1 LRFGFKICFGFRYS
15 GFEFLSWRLVESM
28 LKLTIDGKEVTGRP
42 DQTIYEVAKE
52 NGIYIPTLCYHP
64 RLSLLKS
71 CRICL
76 VDVQGAEMP
85 MASCA
90 TPAVEGMVVQT
101 RTERVEKMRLEALKL
116 LLVNHP
122 LDCPVCDAGGEC
134 QLQNRTY
141 EFGIQK
147 NEYPPEKREFPSI
160 PYGTPLI
167 RQWFDRCVMC
177 LRCIQACV
185 DVPGADVLEVAEHGF
200 PSHVKA
206 VRKENCISCGECLHM
221 CPVGALTEN
230 LSPIKGRTWQ
240 LERTQTTCTFC
251 GCGCQLELN
260 TLADRK
266 VVKVTT
272 KGEAGNNHGS
282 LCVKGRFGFDFIHHP
297 DRLLKPLI
305 KKSGVFVEA
314 SWEEAL
320 GLVATKL
327 QEIKNQYGAQ
337 SIGGVCS
344 SRGTNEENY
353 LFQKWMR
360 ACVGTNHIDNGARL
374 SSGSSLSGMMASTGW
389 GAMTHE
395 MDGIIQCDLILI
407 VGADAYDDN
416 LIFSN
421 KMRKAIRERNAK
433 VILVDPRKTQWEKWA
448 DFWLRP
454 LPGTDIAWIN
464 GLIRFLIE
472 KGASSKEFVESK
484 MEGFETLR
492 FSVEKFSSEFV
503 ENASGISP
511 TELEGV
517 ANLYRSAKRRA
528 IVFGSGVTQHT
539 YGTEIVK
546 ALCNLALLTGET
558 EEGGGGIY
566 PMLTQNNAQGAFDMG
581 SLSEFLPGYQR
592 VEDEKARR
600 KFEEIWEREI
610 PEKPG
615 LTSVEMF
622 DTILEGKIK
631 ALYIFGEDPFVNL
644 PNLERLKSGLHQ
656 LEFLVVQD
664 LFMTHIGSYAQ
675 VILPGVSFAEKD
687 GTFTSMERR
696 VQRVRKAISPV
707 GDSRPDWKI
716 FRDLST
722 TMGYSMGY
730 QSPAEIM
737 DEIASTVPIY
747 SGMSY
752 PNLEKDGIQWP
763 LTNGWKRRFFAVEYR
778 GPAEQPDDKYPLW
791 IIPRGFHYHY
801 GIGTTT
807 KRAVGL
813 GKVYADS
820 HVEVHPE
827 DAAKAGLGDGDRVK
841 VISPRGEVETGCKV
855 SGAVPKGVAYFAT
868 TFFPVFVNNLI
879 APGYEVTNQ
888 HPEYKVFIGRI
899 EKK

>member
-1 LRFGFKICFGFRYS
+1 
-15 GFEFLSWRLVESM
+15 M

-76 VDVQGAEMP
+76 VDVEGAEMP

-90 TPAVEGMVVQT
+90 TPVVEGMVVQT
-101 RTERVEKMRLEALKL
+101 RTERVEKMRHEALKL

-141 EFGIQK
+141 EFGIEK

-177 LRCIQACV
+177 LRCIQSCV

-240 LERTQTTCTFC
+240 LDRIQTTCTFC

-260 TLADRK
+260 SVADRK

-272 KGEAGNNHGS
+272 KGETGVNHGS

-297 DRLLKPLI
+297 DRLQKPLV
-305 KKSGVFVEA
+305 KKSGVFVEV

-320 GLVATKL
+320 GLVATRL
-327 QEIKNQYGAQ
+327 GEIKSKYGGR
-337 SIGGVCS
+337 SIGGVSS
-344 SRGTNEENY
+344 SRATNEENY

-360 ACVGTNHIDNGARL
+360 TCIETSHIDNGARL
-374 SSGSSLSGMMASTGW
+374 SGGSSLYGMMASTGV

-395 MDGIIQCDLILI
+395 MDEVMKADLILI

-421 KMRKAIRERNAK
+421 KMRRAIREKNAK
-433 VILVDPRKTQWEKWA
+433 IILVDPRKTQWEKWA
-448 DFWLRP
+448 DLWLRP
-454 LPGTDIAWIN
+454 VPGTDIAWIN
-464 GLIRFLIE
+464 GLVRLLIE
-472 KGASSKEFVESK
+472 KGASSKEFIGSK
-484 MEGFETLR
+484 TEGFEALR
-492 FSVEKFSSEFV
+492 SSVEKFSADFV
-503 ENASGISP
+503 KKTAGISP
-511 TELEGV
+511 SDLEG
-517 ANLYRSAKRRA
+517 AAKLYLSAKKRA
-528 IVFGSGVTQHT
+528 IVFGSGVAQHAS
-539 YGTEIVK
+539 GTEIVK

-558 EEGGGGIY
+558 EGEGGGIY
-566 PMLTQNNAQGAFDMG
+566 PLLSQNNAQGAFDMG

-592 VEDEKARR
+592 VEDEKARS
-600 KFEEIWEREI
+600 KFEEIWERGI
-610 PEKPG
+610 PDKPG
-615 LTSVEMF
+615 LTYMEMF
-622 DTILEGKIK
+622 DKIMEGKIK
-631 ALYIFGEDPFVNL
+631 ALYIFGEDPFINL
-644 PNLERLKSGLHQ
+644 PNIERLKNGLHQ

-664 LFMTHIGSYAQ
+664 LFMTQIGSYAH

-696 VQRVRKAISPV
+696 IQRVRKAISPV

-716 FRDLST
+716 LCDLST
-722 TMGYSMGY
+722 KMGYPLGY
-730 QSPAEIM
+730 QHPAEIM
-737 DEIASTVPIY
+737 EEIASLVPFY
-747 SGMSY
+747 AGATY
-752 PNLEKDGIQWP
+752 PNLEKGGIRW
-763 LTNGWKRRFFAVEYR
+763 TSKNGRRKRFFSIEYK
-778 GPAEQPDDKYPLW
+778 GPAEQPDDKFPLW

-807 KRAVGL
+807 KRAMGL
-813 GKVYADS
+813 AKVFPDS
-820 HVEVHPE
+820 CVEVHPE
-827 DAAKAGLGDGDRVK
+827 DATKAGLEEGGKVK
-841 VISPRGEVETGCKV
+841 VISPRGEVETTCRI

-868 TFFPVFVNNLI
+868 TFFPVFVNNLLI
-879 APGYEVTNQ
+879 SGYDATSQ
-888 HPEYKVFIGRI
+888 HPEYKVFVGRI

>member
-1 LRFGFKICFGFRYS
+1 
-15 GFEFLSWRLVESM
+15 M
-28 LKLTIDGKEVTGRP
+28 LKLMIDGKEVTGRP
-42 DQTIYEVAKE
+42 DQTILEVAKE
-52 NGIYIPTLCYHP
+52 NGIYIPTLCYHA

-76 VDVQGAEMP
+76 VDVEGAEMP

-90 TPAVEGMVVQT
+90 TPVVDGMVVQT
-101 RTERVEKMRLEALKL
+101 RTEPVERMRHEALKL

-141 EFGIQK
+141 EFGIEK
-147 NEYPPEKREFPSI
+147 NEYLPEKREFPSL

-167 RQWFDRCVMC
+167 QQWFDRCVMC

-240 LERTQTTCTFC
+240 LDRIQTTCTFC
-251 GCGCQLELN
+251 ACGCQLELN
-260 TLADRK
+260 TMAAKK

-272 KGEAGNNHGS
+272 KGEAGVNQGS

-297 DRLLKPLI
+297 DRLQKPLI

-320 GLVATKL
+320 GQVATKL
-327 QEIKNQYGAQ
+327 KEIKNKYGAQ
-337 SIGGVCS
+337 SIGGISS
-344 SRGTNEENY
+344 SRATNEENY

-374 SSGSSLSGMMASTGW
+374 SSGSSLRGMMASTGC
-389 GAMTHE
+389 GAMTHSME
-395 MDGIIQCDLILI
+395 EVVKADLILI

-421 KMRKAIRERNAK
+421 KMRRAIRENNAK
-433 VILVDPRKTQWEKWA
+433 IILVDPRKTQWEKWA
-448 DFWLRP
+448 DLWLRP

-464 GLIRFLIE
+464 GLIHLLIG
-472 KGASSKEFVESK
+472 KGALSKEFIGSK
-484 MEGFETLR
+484 TEGFETLQS
-492 FSVEKFSSEFV
+492 SVEKFSPEFV
-503 ENASGISP
+503 KNTSGISP
-511 TELEGV
+511 ADFERVGS
-517 ANLYRSAKRRA
+517 LYLSAKKRA
-528 IVFGSGVTQHT
+528 IVFGSGVTQHA

-546 ALCNLALLTGET
+546 SLCNLALLTGET
-558 EEGGGGIY
+558 EEEGGGVY
-566 PMLTQNNAQGAFDMG
+566 PMLTQNNTQGAFDMG
-581 SLSEFLPGYQR
+581 SLSEFLPGYQK
-592 VEDEKARR
+592 VEDEKVRS
-600 KFEEIWEREI
+600 KFEEIWVRGI

-615 LTSVEMF
+615 FTFEEMF
-622 DTILEGKIK
+622 NRILEGKMK
-631 ALYIFGEDPFVNL
+631 ALYIFGEDPFINL
-644 PNLERLKSGLHQ
+644 PNLERLKNGLHQ

-687 GTFTSMERR
+687 GTFTNMERR

-707 GDSRPDWKI
+707 GESLPDWKI
-716 FRDLST
+716 LCDLST
-722 TMGYSMGY
+722 KMDYPMGY

-737 DEIASTVPIY
+737 EEIASLTPIY
-747 SGMSY
+747 AGVSY
-752 PNLEKDGIQWP
+752 SDLERGGIQWSSR
-763 LTNGWKRRFFAVEYR
+763 NGWKPRFFPIEYK
-778 GPAEQPDDKYPLW
+778 GPTEEPDDKYPLR

-813 GKVYADS
+813 AKVFPDTCI
-820 HVEVHPE
+820 EVHPD
-827 DAAKAGLGDGDRVK
+827 DAKKADLDEGGK
-841 VISPRGEVETGCKV
+841 VRIISPRGEVETICRI
-855 SGAVPKGVAYFAT
+855 SGAVPKGVAYFAA
-868 TFFPVFVNNLI
+868 TFFPVFVNNLLI
-879 APGYEVTNQ
+879 SGYDDPSKN
-888 HPEYKVFIGRI
+888 PEYKVFIGRI
-899 EKK
+899 EKR

>member
-1 LRFGFKICFGFRYS
+1 
-15 GFEFLSWRLVESM
+15 M
-28 LKLTIDGKEVTGRP
+28 LKLTIDGKEITGRS

-52 NGIYIPTLCYHP
+52 NGIYIPTLCYHR
-64 RLSLLKS
+64 RLTLLKS

-85 MASCA
+85 TASCA
-90 TPAVEGMVVQT
+90 TPVVEGMVVHT

-147 NEYPPEKREFPSI
+147 NEYPPERREFPSI

-177 LRCIQACV
+177 LRCIQSCV

-206 VRKENCISCGECLHM
+206 VRKENCISCGECLQM

-240 LERTQTTCTFC
+240 LDRIQTTCTFC

-272 KGEAGNNHGS
+272 KGEAGVNQGS

-297 DRLLKPLI
+297 ERLQEPLV
-305 KKSGVFVEA
+305 KKSGDFAEA

-320 GLVATKL
+320 GLIATKL
-327 QEIKNQYGAQ
+327 QEIKEKYGAQ
-337 SIGGVCS
+337 SIGGIS
-344 SRGTNEENY
+344 SPRGTNEENF
-353 LFQKWMR
+353 LFQKWLR
-360 ACVGTNHIDNGARL
+360 ACIGTNHIDNGARL
-374 SSGSSLSGMMASTGW
+374 SNGSSLYGMMASTGW
-389 GAMTHE
+389 GAMTHA
-395 MDGIIQCDLILI
+395 MDEVTRADLILI

-421 KMRKAIRERNAK
+421 KMREAMRKNNAK
-433 VILVDPRKTQWEKWA
+433 IILVDPRKTQWEKWA

-464 GLIRFLIE
+464 GLVRLLIE
-472 KGASSKEFVESK
+472 KGAFSKEFIESK
-484 MEGFETLR
+484 TEGFETLR
-492 FSVEKFSSEFV
+492 SSEEKFSPEFV
-503 ENASGISP
+503 KNTAGISP
-511 TELEGV
+511 AELEGV
-517 ANLYRSAKRRA
+517 ANLYLSARKRA
-528 IVFGSGVTQHT
+528 IVFGSGVTQHAN
-539 YGTEIVK
+539 GTEIVE

-558 EEGGGGIY
+558 EEGGGGVY

-592 VEDEKARR
+592 VEDGMARK
-600 KFEEIWEREI
+600 KFEEIWERGI
-610 PEKPG
+610 PKNPG
-615 LTSVEMF
+615 FTYMEMF
-622 DTILEGKIK
+622 DKILEGKIK
-631 ALYIFGEDPFVNL
+631 ALYILGEDPFINL
-644 PNLERLKSGLHQ
+644 PNLERLKNGLRQ
-656 LEFLVVQD
+656 LELLVVQD
-664 LFMTHIGSYAQ
+664 LFMTHIGSYAH

-716 FRDLST
+716 LCDLST
-722 TMGYSMGY
+722 KMGYPMGY

-737 DEIASTVPIY
+737 DEIASLVPIY
-747 SGMSY
+747 AGVNYLS
-752 PNLEKDGIQWP
+752 LEKHGIRWSSM
-763 LTNGWKRRFFAVEYR
+763 NGRKRRFFPIEYK
-778 GPAEQPDDKYPLW
+778 GPVEQPDDKYPLW
-791 IIPRGFHYHY
+791 IIPRGFHCHY

-807 KRAVGL
+807 KRAAGL
-813 GKVYADS
+813 AKVFPDS
-820 HVEVHPE
+820 CIEVHPE
-827 DAAKAGLGDGDRVK
+827 DATKAGLEKEGKVK
-841 VISPRGEVETGCKV
+841 VVSPRGEVETTCKI
-855 SGAVPKGVAYFAT
+855 SGAVPKGVAYFAM
-868 TFFPVFVNNLI
+868 TFFPVFVNNLLVSGFD
-879 APGYEVTNQ
+879 ATSQ

-899 EKK
+899 EKR

>member
-1 LRFGFKICFGFRYS
+1 
-15 GFEFLSWRLVESM
+15 M

-76 VDVQGAEMP
+76 VDVRGAEMP

-90 TPAVEGMVVQT
+90 TPVVEGMVVHT

-122 LDCPVCDAGGEC
+122 VDCPVCDAGGEC

-206 VRKENCISCGECLHM
+206 VRRENCISCGECLHM

-230 LSPIKGRTWQ
+230 FSPVKGRTWQ
-240 LERTQTTCTFC
+240 LDRIQTTCTFC

-260 TLADRK
+260 ALADRK

-272 KGEAGNNHGS
+272 KGEAGVNHGS

-297 DRLLKPLI
+297 ERLQKPLI
-305 KKSGVFVEA
+305 KKSGVFAEA

-320 GLVATKL
+320 DLVATKL
-327 QEIKNQYGAQ
+327 QEIKGEYGAE
-337 SIGGVCS
+337 SIAGISS
-344 SRGTNEENY
+344 SRVTNEENY

-360 ACVGTNHIDNGARL
+360 ACIGTNHIDNGARL
-374 SSGSSLSGMMASTGW
+374 ANGSSLYGMMASTGC
-389 GAMTHE
+389 GAMTHA
-395 MDGIIQCDLILI
+395 MDRVTSADLILI
-407 VGADAYDDN
+407 VGADAYDDH

-421 KMRKAIRERNAK
+421 KMREAIRKNNAK
-433 VILVDPRKTQWEKWA
+433 IILVDPRKTQWEKWA
-448 DFWLRP
+448 NIWLRP
-454 LPGTDIAWIN
+454 LPGADISWIN
-464 GLIRFLIE
+464 GLVRLLIE
-472 KGASSKEFVESK
+472 KNVHSKEFIGAK
-484 MEGFETLR
+484 TEGFESLKS
-492 FSVEKFSSEFV
+492 FVEKFSPEV
-503 ENASGISP
+503 IKNATGISSAD
-511 TELEGV
+511 LEGV
-517 ANLYRSAKRRA
+517 ATLYRSAKKRA
-528 IVFGSGVTQHT
+528 IVFGSGVTQHSN
-539 YGTEIVK
+539 GAEIVK

-558 EEGGGGIY
+558 EEGGGGVY
-566 PMLTQNNAQGAFDMG
+566 PLFSQNNAQGAFDMG
-581 SLSEFLPGYQR
+581 SLSEFLPGYLS
-592 VEDEKARR
+592 VEDEIGRK

-610 PEKPG
+610 PKKPG
-615 LTSVEMF
+615 FTYMEMF
-622 DTILEGKIK
+622 DKISEGKIK
-631 ALYIFGEDPFVNL
+631 ALYILGEDPFIKL
-644 PNLERLKSGLHQ
+644 PNSEKLKNGLRQ
-656 LEFLVVQD
+656 LELLVIQD
-664 LFMTHIGSYAQ
+664 LFMTHIGGYAH
-675 VILPGVSFAEKD
+675 VVLPGVSFAEND

-716 FRDLST
+716 LCDLST
-722 TMGYSMGY
+722 KMGYPMGY
-730 QSPAEIM
+730 RKPAEIM
-737 DEIASTVPIY
+737 EEIVSLVPIY
-747 SGMSY
+747 AGVNY
-752 PNLEKDGIQWP
+752 PALEKEGIQWSSM
-763 LTNGWKRRFFAVEYR
+763 NGRKRRFFPIEYKGPVEK
-778 GPAEQPDDKYPLW
+778 PDERYPLW

-807 KRAVGL
+807 KRAAGL
-813 GKVYADS
+813 AKVFPDS
-820 HVEVHPE
+820 CIEVHPE
-827 DAAKAGLGDGDRVK
+827 DAAKAGLEDGGKVK
-841 VISPRGEVETGCKV
+841 VFSPRGEVETICKI

-868 TFFPVFVNNLI
+868 TFFPVFINNLLVSGFD
-879 APGYEVTNQ
+879 ATSR

-899 EKK
+899 EKR

>member
-1 LRFGFKICFGFRYS
+1 
-15 GFEFLSWRLVESM
+15 M
-28 LKLTIDGKEVTGRP
+28 LKLTIDGKELTGRP

-90 TPAVEGMVVQT
+90 TPVVEGMVVQT
-101 RTERVEKMRLEALKL
+101 RTERVERMRLEALKL

-206 VRKENCISCGECLHM
+206 IRKENCISCGECLHM

-230 LSPIKGRTWQ
+230 INPIKGRTWQ
-240 LERTQTTCTFC
+240 LDRIQTTCTFC

-260 TLADRK
+260 TLTDRK

-272 KGEAGNNHGS
+272 KSEAGVNHGS

-297 DRLLKPLI
+297 DRLQKPLI

-320 GLVATKL
+320 GLVATKV
-327 QEIKNQYGAQ
+327 QEIKDKYGAQ
-337 SIGGVCS
+337 SIGGISS

-360 ACVGTNHIDNGARL
+360 ACIGTNHIDNGARL

-395 MDGIIQCDLILI
+395 MDGITQADLILI
-407 VGADAYDDN
+407 VGADPYDDN

-421 KMRKAIRERNAK
+421 KMRRAIRERNAK
-433 VILVDPRKTQWEKWA
+433 VILVDPRKTQWEKWS

-464 GLIRFLIE
+464 GLVRLLIE
-472 KGASSKEFVESK
+472 KDASSNAFVESK
-484 MEGFETLR
+484 TEGFEALR
-492 FSVEKFSSEFV
+492 LSVDKFSPEFV
-503 ENASGISP
+503 KNTAGISP
-511 TELEGV
+511 AELEGV
-517 ANLYRSAKRRA
+517 ANLYRVAKKKA
-528 IVFGSGVTQHT
+528 IVFGSGVTQHAH
-539 YGTEIVK
+539 GTEIVK

-558 EEGGGGIY
+558 EEGGGGVY

-610 PEKPG
+610 PDKPG

-631 ALYIFGEDPFVNL
+631 ALYIFGEDPLVNL
-644 PNLERLKSGLHQ
+644 PNLERLKNGLHQ
-656 LEFLVVQD
+656 LEFLAVQD
-664 LFMTHIGSYAQ
+664 LFVTHIGSYAQ

-716 FRDLST
+716 LCDLST
-722 TMGYSMGY
+722 KMGYAMGY

-737 DEIASTVPIY
+737 DEIASIVPLY
-747 SGMSY
+747 AGVSY

-763 LTNGWKRRFFAVEYR
+763 SKNGRKRSFFPVEYR

-813 GKVYADS
+813 AEVYPDS
-820 HVEVHPE
+820 CIEVHPE
-827 DAAKAGLGDGDRVK
+827 DATKAGLADGDRVK
-841 VISPRGEVETGCKV
+841 VISPRGEVETSCKI
-855 SGAVPKGVAYFAT
+855 SRAVLKGVAYFAT
-868 TFFPVFVNNLI
+868 TFFPVFVNSLI
-879 APGYEVTNQ
+879 VPGYEAASQ
-888 HPEYKVFIGRI
+888 YPEYKVFIGRI